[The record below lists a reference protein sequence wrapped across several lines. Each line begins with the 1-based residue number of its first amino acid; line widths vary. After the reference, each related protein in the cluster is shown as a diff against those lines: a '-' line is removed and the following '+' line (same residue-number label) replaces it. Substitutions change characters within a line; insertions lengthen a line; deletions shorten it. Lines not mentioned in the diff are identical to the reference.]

1 MQPTHTHKRR
11 TTTRLGSCAQM
22 LDLNR
27 PDVKPP
33 HFQSRS
39 SHPLKIPR
47 CWLKKYRILT
57 AWNPVHHY
65 YNCVT
70 VISGEWQLIDCRFE
84 NSHTRKPTAR
94 ASLAIEVRAG
104 KCSVSKS
111 VIETCTR
118 GVTVAAGAELVLK
131 DSVLEGNREAVSG
144 DGDARVVVQD
154 CEFIDNTIAFQFSDD
169 VSGEVCHNVLSHSN
183 IWSHG
188 HPPTKVL
195 WYENQVTAE
204 GFHSIG

>member
-1 MQPTHTHKRR
+1 MQPGFECLVDLEFSSPIDLVASDHLAVLRGVLK
-11 TTTRLGSCAQM
+11 LSGSGGVI
-22 LDLNR
+22 R
-27 PDVKPP
+27 G
-33 HFQSRS
+33 
-39 SHPLKIPR
+39 LKFS
-47 CWLKKYRILT
+47 
-57 AWNPVHHY
+57 HHY

-70 VISGEWQLIDCRFE
+70 VISGDWQLIDCRFE